1 MQNLLMQM
9 TEEVPPY
16 LKNQLSELLHLRM
29 VLEETSRKRF
39 QMEILLRDAEAAL
52 EELDKLEDNACV
64 YKSVGEILIKT
75 NKQKAKAEL
84 SEKKETFDLRLK
96 TLERQEERMQKRFQQ
111 IQQQIR
117 EALGMAGF
125 EQAPPTPPT
134 GGA

>member
-9 TEEVPPY
+9 TEEIPPY

-39 QMEILLRDAEAAL
+39 QMETLLRDAEAAL

-96 TLERQEERMQKRFQQ
+96 TLERQENLIKKRFEN
-111 IQQQIR
+111 IQEEIR
-117 EALGMAGF
+117 KFLGNTTF
-125 EQAPPTPPT
+125 
-134 GGA
+134 

>member
-1 MQNLLMQM
+1 MG
-9 TEEVPPY
+9 EEIPPQ
-16 LKNQLSELLHLRM
+16 LRNQLAQWQQLKRQIEA
-29 VLEETSRKRF
+29 VSRQRL
-39 QMEILLRDAEAAL
+39 QVEAMLRDTESAL
-52 EELDKLEDNACV
+52 EELEKLDDDALI
-64 YKSVGEILIKT
+64 YKSVGEILVRTSKE
-75 NKQKAKAEL
+75 KAKAEL

-111 IQQQIR
+111 IEQQIR

>member
-9 TEEVPPY
+9 TEEIPPY

-96 TLERQEERMQKRFQQ
+96 TLECQENLIKKRFENIQEE
-111 IQQQIR
+111 IR
-117 EALGMAGF
+117 KFLGNTTF
-125 EQAPPTPPT
+125 
-134 GGA
+134 

>member
-1 MQNLLMQM
+1 MQNLLIQM
-9 TEEVPPY
+9 TEEIPPY

-29 VLEETSRKRF
+29 VLEETSRKRP

-96 TLERQEERMQKRFQQ
+96 TLERQENLIKKRFEN
-111 IQQQIR
+111 IQERNKEI
-117 EALGMAGF
+117 LGKHNF
-125 EQAPPTPPT
+125 LDSI
-134 GGA
+134 

>member
-1 MQNLLMQM
+1 M
-9 TEEVPPY
+9 TEEIPPY

-64 YKSVGEILIKT
+64 YKSIGEILIKT

-96 TLERQEERMQKRFQQ
+96 TLERQENLIKKRFEN
-111 IQQQIR
+111 IQEEIR
-117 EALGMAGF
+117 KFLGNTTF
-125 EQAPPTPPT
+125 
-134 GGA
+134 

>member
-1 MQNLLMQM
+1 M
-9 TEEVPPY
+9 TEEIPPY

-64 YKSVGEILIKT
+64 YKSVGEILVKT

-84 SEKKETFDLRLK
+84 LEKKETFDLRLK
-96 TLERQEERMQKRFQQ
+96 TLERQENLIKKRFEN
-111 IQQQIR
+111 IQEEIR
-117 EALGMAGF
+117 KFLGNTTF
-125 EQAPPTPPT
+125 
-134 GGA
+134 

>member
-1 MQNLLMQM
+1 MG
-9 TEEVPPY
+9 EEIPPQ
-16 LKNQLSELLHLRM
+16 LRNQLAQLQQLRM
-29 VLEETSRKRF
+29 QREAVSRQRL
-39 QMEILLRDAEAAL
+39 QVEAMLRDTESAL
-52 EELDKLEDNACV
+52 EELEKLDDDALI
-64 YKSVGEILIKT
+64 YKSVGEILVRTSKE
-75 NKQKAKAEL
+75 KAKAEL

-125 EQAPPTPPT
+125 EQAPPAPPT

>member
-9 TEEVPPY
+9 TEEIPPY

-39 QMEILLRDAEAAL
+39 QMETLLSDVEAAL
-52 EELDKLEDNACV
+52 EEIDKLEDNACV

-75 NKQKAKAEL
+75 NNQKAKAEL

-96 TLERQEERMQKRFQQ
+96 TLERQENLIKKRFEN
-111 IQQQIR
+111 IQEEIR
-117 EALGMAGF
+117 KFLGNTTF
-125 EQAPPTPPT
+125 
-134 GGA
+134 

>member
-1 MQNLLMQM
+1 MQNLLIQM
-9 TEEVPPY
+9 TEEIPPY

-96 TLERQEERMQKRFQQ
+96 TLERQENLIKKRFEN
-111 IQQQIR
+111 IQEEIR
-117 EALGMAGF
+117 KFLGNTTF
-125 EQAPPTPPT
+125 
-134 GGA
+134 

>member
-1 MQNLLMQM
+1 MQNPLMQM

-84 SEKKETFDLRLK
+84 SEKKEIFDLRLK
-96 TLERQEERMQKRFQQ
+96 TLECQENLIKKRFENIQEE
-111 IQQQIR
+111 IR
-117 EALGMAGF
+117 KFLGNTTF
-125 EQAPPTPPT
+125 
-134 GGA
+134 

>member
-1 MQNLLMQM
+1 MQNLLIQM
-9 TEEVPPY
+9 TEEIPPY

-84 SEKKETFDLRLK
+84 SEEKETFDLRLK
-96 TLERQEERMQKRFQQ
+96 TLERQENLIKKRFEN
-111 IQQQIR
+111 IQEEIR
-117 EALGMAGF
+117 KFLGNTTF
-125 EQAPPTPPT
+125 
-134 GGA
+134 